1 MKLIDGLGGFDLLLI
16 AIFLVA
22 SSVVN
27 GSTIDSVCGSTL
39 GPNLKRTS
47 IRAVVK
53 DATKYNPP
61 PQAAIFLSSK
71 LETACNV
78 GTIFTFVKRHK

>member
-61 PQAAIFLSSK
+61 PQAAIFFEFKIRNSM
-71 LETACNV
+71 
-78 GTIFTFVKRHK
+78 